1 MWPEMKGV
9 IGGVLSMDTIVDRIA
24 VWGAY
29 LAVGSVRM
37 FLPTLVGIG

>member
-1 MWPEMKGV
+1 MWPEMKGA
-9 IGGVLSMDTIVDRIA
+9 IGVLSMDTIVDRIA
-24 VWGAY
+24 VWGPY